1 MWHLSIFVYLF
12 SANCKL
18 MKTAEIGSKEQRG
31 LRTNTVYELNYNN
44 YGQKC
49 PSPSIG

>member
-1 MWHLSIFVYLF
+1 
-12 SANCKL
+12 

-44 YGQKC
+44 YGQQC
-49 PSPSIG
+49 PSPGIDWKFVSRSLIFY

>member
-1 MWHLSIFVYLF
+1 
-12 SANCKL
+12 

-44 YGQKC
+44 YGKNAH
-49 PSPSIG
+49 PLVLAENS